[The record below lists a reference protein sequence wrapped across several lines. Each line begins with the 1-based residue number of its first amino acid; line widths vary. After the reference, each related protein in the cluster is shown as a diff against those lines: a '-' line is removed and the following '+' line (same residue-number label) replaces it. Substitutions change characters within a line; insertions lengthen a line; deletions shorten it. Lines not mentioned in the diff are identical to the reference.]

1 MTFVQHIQHGYDT
14 QNEIS
19 VVEQILYT
27 VLMLNWESKQLQ
39 WNFKLNSNT
48 LTSL

>member
-19 VVEQILYT
+19 VVEHTLDCFN
-27 VLMLNWESKQLQ
+27 VELGKQAIAVEL
-39 WNFKLNSNT
+39 
-48 LTSL
+48 